1 MLPENYS
8 AQESLA
14 ASGRSLISNPCLYLI
29 LLIFLC
35 RQKGAAYCGGP
46 LHLST
51 PILFVETVGYTLG
64 SDAVNCLASI
74 FFFEYPC
81 LRWQLFSMN
90 RSMAEREPS
99 VECSRFSW
107 KHPRRT
113 SAAAGPPQRRG
124 WADSKQ
130 HSPECL
136 GRFAGQLKLTDAPP
150 GDTGRSPPFPRDSL
164 AVPFEFCLGLP
175 NVLSAR
181 CRGPVCPVR
190 PDGCCCYT
198 LPSGRERDEVNG

>member
-14 ASGRSLISNPCLYLI
+14 ASRRSLISNPCLYLI

-64 SDAVNCLASI
+64 SYAVHCLASI
-74 FFFEYPC
+74 FFFFEYPC

-90 RSMAEREPS
+90 RSMAERETS

-113 SAAAGPPQRRG
+113 SAPP
-124 WADSKQ
+124 AP
-130 HSPECL
+130 HSEGGGLIQSSIVRSVWVGLL
-136 GRFAGQLKLTDAPP
+136 G
-150 GDTGRSPPFPRDSL
+150 
-164 AVPFEFCLGLP
+164 
-175 NVLSAR
+175 N
-181 CRGPVCPVR
+181 
-190 PDGCCCYT
+190 
-198 LPSGRERDEVNG
+198 